1 MINNMLTRRSVF
13 GVGRLRDVDCAYT
26 LAEDTHGRRTMQR
39 NGRNKKFRPGPAES
53 PRESVSC
60 RKQIGHD
67 H

>member
-1 MINNMLTRRSVF
+1 MINNMLTRVRVRSQ
-13 GVGRLRDVDCAYT
+13 RLRDVDCAYT
-26 LAEDTHGRRTMQR
+26 LAEDTHGRGTMRR